1 MEQVVDRESNNAAIS
16 QTTAIKF
23 LMARKFDVTRAL
35 TLYAQHQVGVT
46 FTCCISSVMLVM

>member
-46 FTCCISSVMLVM
+46 FTCCISSAMLVM